1 MSMEWQAFALTL
13 RLAFWTT
20 AWLTLLGLPLAY
32 WLTTRRYR
40 WTFLIEALVSLPIVL
55 PPTVLGFYLLMALGP
70 RGPLGAA
77 WFTATG
83 NAIPFT
89 FTGILI
95 GSILFNLPFAV
106 RPFMAGFASVDR
118 RLVEASWSLGVSAP
132 ATFRRIIIPLAAP
145 GILTGMLLAFAH
157 TIGEFGVVL
166 MLGGNIPGVT
176 QTLSILIYDE
186 VQTLNYAAANRI
198 ALALLLFSFTVL
210 CALFARPRRALPL

>member
-1 MSMEWQAFALTL
+1 MNLEWQAFALTL

-20 AWLTLLGLPLAY
+20 TWLTVLGLPLAY
-32 WLTTRRYR
+32 WLTTRRCR
-40 WTFLIEALVSLPIVL
+40 WTFLLEALVSLPIVL

-70 RGPLGAA
+70 RGPIGAA
-77 WFTATG
+77 WLNATG
-83 NAIPFT
+83 TTIPFT

-95 GSILFNLPFAV
+95 GSILFNMPFAV

-132 ATFRRIIIPLAAP
+132 ATFRRVIIPLAWP

-186 VQTLNYAAANRI
+186 VQTLNYASANRI
-198 ALALLLFSFTVL
+198 ALALLIFSFTVL
-210 CALFARPRRALPL
+210 CALFARSRRALPL